1 VLGRQVAEAYS
12 GLVDE
17 VTLMPVVESKAGA
30 VSMSN
35 VRAKAKVEAASD
47 FRQPIP
53 KPEPIVDAKAT
64 IKPRFE
70 PEPKPKAIVMV
81 KAASRASRILVVPI
95 IEQSIELAT
104 IQTRVELAS
113 TGHFRSVL
121 EAAPVTVHS

>member
-1 VLGRQVAEAYS
+1 
-12 GLVDE
+12 
-17 VTLMPVVESKAGA
+17 
-30 VSMSN
+30 MSN
-35 VRAKAKVEAASD
+35 ARAKAKVEAASD

-53 KPEPIVDAKAT
+53 KSEPMVDAKAT

-70 PEPKPKAIVMV
+70 PESKPKPEAIVMV
-81 KAASRASRILVVPI
+81 KAAFKASRILVVPI